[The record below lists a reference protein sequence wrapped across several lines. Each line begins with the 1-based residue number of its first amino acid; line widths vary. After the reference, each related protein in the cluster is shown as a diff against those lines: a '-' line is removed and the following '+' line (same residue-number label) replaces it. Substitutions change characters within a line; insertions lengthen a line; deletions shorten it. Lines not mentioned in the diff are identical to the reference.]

1 MLVKD
6 VMNKNVVVAKDS
18 ATVREASRVMKNYDI
33 GSLVVLKGTDII
45 GIVTER
51 DIVNS
56 VASSKDP
63 DVTEISEVMSKKVVT
78 VSPEQTIEEAVDLM
92 VEHKI
97 KKLPVVEAGK
107 IKGIITASDIVVV
120 EPKLIASVANL
131 ISMKLPGYSG
141 S

>member
-18 ATVREASRVMKNYDI
+18 ATVRDASRVMKNYDI
-33 GSLVVLKGTDII
+33 GSLVVLKGTEII

-51 DIVNS
+51 DVVES
-56 VASSKDP
+56 VAQSKDP
-63 DVTEISEVMSKKVVT
+63 DVTEVKDIMSKKVIT
-78 VSPEQTIEEAVDLM
+78 ISPEATIEEAVDIM

-97 KKLPVVEAGK
+97 KKLPVVEDGK
-107 IKGIITASDIVVV
+107 IKGIVTASDIVVV

>member
-33 GSLVVLKGTDII
+33 GSLVVLKGTEII

>member
-33 GSLVVLKGTDII
+33 GSLVVLRGTEII

-56 VASSKDP
+56 VASSKDS
-63 DVTEISEVMSKKVVT
+63 DVTEIKDVMSKKVIT
-78 VSPEQTIEEAVDLM
+78 VSPEQTIEEAVDMM

-97 KKLPVVEAGK
+97 KKLPVVESGK